1 MPFIDCSR
9 CFKNA
14 LFAMPLLLIFSQC
27 FRNSVATLISNICQI
42 QFNLV
47 YSHIN
52 FIKVF
57 RYEFTL
63 HLEKG
68 KEYKFNKAK
77 KKCVANQKVLTN
89 DSKINFRGL

>member
-1 MPFIDCSR
+1 MQ
-9 CFKNA
+9 
-14 LFAMPLLLIFSQC
+14 LLLIFSQY
-27 FRNSVATLISNICQI
+27 FRNSVATIISNICQI

-77 KKCVANQKVLTN
+77 KNVLRIKRFLLKIQK
-89 DSKINFRGL
+89 